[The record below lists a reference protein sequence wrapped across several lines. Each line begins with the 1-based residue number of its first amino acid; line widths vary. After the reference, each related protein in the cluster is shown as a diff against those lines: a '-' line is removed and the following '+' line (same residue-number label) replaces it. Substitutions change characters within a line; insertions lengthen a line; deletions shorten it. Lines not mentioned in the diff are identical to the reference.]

1 MLSISPSS
9 NSAYIF
15 NTIDGHS
22 TVKCLS
28 GPTMIFSCHNV
39 CVLVDNFGQYSFCK
53 LHDDVYRQ
61 HYVGNKPIIR
71 TLLVLSLYELQTKRF
86 LSAK

>member
-15 NTIDGHS
+15 NTIDGPS
-22 TVKCLS
+22 AVKCLC

-39 CVLVDNFGQYSFCK
+39 CVMVLVDDFGKYSFCK
-53 LHDDVYRQ
+53 LHNDVYIS
-61 HYVGNKPIIR
+61 K
-71 TLLVLSLYELQTKRF
+71 LV
-86 LSAK
+86 A